1 MLPARRLV
9 LVRHGRPAHPRG
21 GWYDAAALRGWFD
34 AYDAAGLAADDAPP
48 PALAALARDAA
59 IVAASDLPRAEESAV
74 RLAPDAPVVLAPL
87 LRETLPAFPALG
99 PVRLP
104 LAGWALAVGVGH
116 AVRSARG
123 IPPAPVAELRQAREA
138 AAWLAGLAD
147 AHGLVVAVTHANVR
161 GLIAGALAVR
171 GWAREPVPRSPA
183 RRFAH
188 WSAWTFAPTAAAA
201 DAAAD
206 AAANATAA
214 AAAAARARPGRG
226 AAHPR
231 PSSST
236 PTS

>member
-104 LAGWALAVGVGH
+104 LAGWAS
-116 AVRSARG
+116 RSASATPCARRAASRRRRWPSSG
-123 IPPAPVAELRQAREA
+123 RRARPPPGSPGSPTRTASSWRSRTPTCAASSPAPSPCAAGRASRCPAAPPAASP
-138 AAWLAGLAD
+138 
-147 AHGLVVAVTHANVR
+147 T
-161 GLIAGALAVR
+161 GAP
-171 GWAREPVPRSPA
+171 GRSP
-183 RRFAH
+183 RRPPPR
-188 WSAWTFAPTAAAA
+188 TP
-201 DAAAD
+201 
-206 AAANATAA
+206 AANATAA